1 MQDNS
6 NQQQGLQQAAR
17 LALPGTPNRTEDQ
30 KDAMLKLK
38 DDHIFGLEGEIEYME
53 YHHEEA
59 LAQARMMTETTAFN
73 AGRDFDRL
81 INQLWEKKAEL
92 DNEEL
97 KVENRQ
103 FKGTREHLENQKQ
116 NYQSEREA
124 ANKEKENLLNAHAAK
139 LEELV
144 NKNQVAM
151 NDQKK
156 ENEDLKKALEEL
168 KNDKMTLE
176 AAIKSLEDEKK
187 TVENNLKNQE
197 AEKSK
202 LRMERDAATTEN
214 ARLNAN
220 WMTAKNQMLKEHV
233 ENLRMLHQNH
243 EAEKEELAGKV
254 RQLQKERNN
263 DNKNFETEKNEW
275 QRQKEALEVDEK
287 KQAECYVF
295 PILDQNYDNKF
306 IYSSQ
311 SFTYFFR
318 IR

>member
-92 DNEEL
+92 DN
-97 KVENRQ
+97 
-103 FKGTREHLENQKQ
+103 KQ

>member
-1 MQDNS
+1 MKLPFSESPRPLNYTSSTMQDNS

-92 DNEEL
+92 DN
-97 KVENRQ
+97 
-103 FKGTREHLENQKQ
+103 KQ